1 MPRPF
6 AILIS
11 CAILC
16 ASVLNGADLGKDDAR
31 DMKRFI
37 DVLEILN
44 QNVADPVDFDQ
55 AFYQGAIPGL
65 LRHLDPHTV
74 FFDPGQYEQL
84 RQMESS
90 TRKGFGTVVSIL
102 PGRVV
107 VLQALPNTPSERA
120 GMSPGDEILAVNG
133 YRLDRL
139 EFDQIIELLNVSKQK
154 AAQLVVRRPDN
165 ARLLELT
172 LTPEDMQSSSVDRI
186 FEIKPGIGF
195 IRATGFEEKTA
206 GQFRQAIE
214 TLGGNKL
221 KGLVIDLRNNPGGLV
236 EAALDIASAFLKPH
250 DLILSAKGRNVPETF
265 QRVPDDNKPYTF
277 PIAVIVNA
285 KTASAAEIVS
295 GALQDHDRAVIVGE
309 SSFGKGLVQS
319 VFPLSENTG
328 IALTTALYYIPSGRS
343 IQKTFSSQRAFG
355 TENFELDATATHP
368 NDRTDFKTDNGRPVP
383 GGGGIVPDIQVAP
396 RGLTDFTS
404 VLENSGSFTSFAT
417 EYIRDHKIVAGW
429 EVPSQA
435 FDQFQQWLNQRNI
448 QPSLREWFSAHD
460 FVEARLKTEIY
471 NQALG
476 VDRGDEVEL
485 QNDAQVQKALEALFK
500 PIP

>member
-1 MPRPF
+1 M
-6 AILIS
+6 ALM
-11 CAILC
+11 
-16 ASVLNGADLGKDDAR
+16 SVAEALQRVLADAR
-31 DMKRFI
+31 PLAAEMLPLNDAQGLVLAN
-37 DVLEILN
+37 DVTALRTQPPAALSAMDGYAVRAED
-44 QNVADPVDFDQ
+44 VAQAPVTLTLIGEVAAGHPFD
-55 AFYQGAIPGL
+55 
-65 LRHLDPHTV
+65 
-74 FFDPGQYEQL
+74 
-84 RQMESS
+84 
-90 TRKGFGTVVSIL
+90 GTV
-102 PGRVV
+102 GAG
-107 VLQALPNTPSERA
+107 QAA
-120 GMSPGDEILAVNG
+120 
-133 YRLDRL
+133 
-139 EFDQIIELLNVSKQK
+139 
-154 AAQLVVRRPDN
+154 
-165 ARLLELT
+165 
-172 LTPEDMQSSSVDRI
+172 RI
-186 FEIKPGIGF
+186 FTGGVIPSGSDTVVIQENTARDGDTVIVQKP
-195 IRATGFEEKTA
+195 A
-206 GQFRQAIE
+206 
-214 TLGGNKL
+214 
-221 KGLVIDLRNNPGGLV
+221 
-236 EAALDIASAFLKPH
+236 
-250 DLILSAKGRNVPETF
+250 AKGRNVPETF

-383 GGGGIVPDIQVAP
+383 GGGGIVPDIEVAP